1 MKNKV
6 SIIIPIYNVER
17 YLRQCLDSIAN
28 QSYMNIEVILV
39 DDGSTDGSGA
49 ICDMYVVKDARF
61 RVIHQQ
67 NAGAANAKNAGLDAV
82 TGAYVTFVDSDDW
95 VEHNWLET
103 MVRAMESETADVAE
117 CDFQKEYK
125 NRSEKGNDNSY
136 CSGVY
141 TACDYLGF
149 YLNNWTCSLFWNKLF
164 KTELIKDIRFRRER
178 RCIDDE
184 FFTYKVLTNAQ
195 KIVRIEDE
203 LYHYRQRASS
213 AVSSSKNRLQITD
226 DALEIQRERYEWI
239 ASHFPVLR
247 LRYLKHDVEILFYFA
262 RAFDYCEQT
271 RRKFRGNAWYY
282 LVQSVCFMAGI
293 HTIYYALRLCLVE
306 CWRLPDQAERVQNE
320 NLADY
325 YQ

>member
-1 MKNKV
+1 MKTV

-28 QSYMNIEVILV
+28 QSYTNIEVILV

-49 ICDMYVVKDARF
+49 ICDAYAAADMRF

-67 NAGAANAKNAGLDAV
+67 NAGAANAKNTGLDVV
-82 TGAYVTFVDSDDW
+82 TGAYVAFVDSDDW
-95 VEHNWLET
+95 VERNWIAS
-103 MVRAMESETADVAE
+103 MVRAVESEMADVVE
-117 CDFQKEYK
+117 CNFRKEYRT
-125 NRSEKGNDNSY
+125 RSETENDNSY
-136 CSGVY
+136 CAGMF
-141 TACDYLGF
+141 TACDYLRF

-164 KTELIKDIRFRRER
+164 KANIIGDIRFRRER

-184 FFTYKVLTNAQ
+184 FFTYKVLTNAR

-239 ASHFPVLR
+239 ASRFPALR
-247 LRYLKHDVEILFYFA
+247 KRYMKHDVEILFYFA
-262 RAFDYCEQT
+262 RAFDFSEKT
-271 RRKFRGNAWYY
+271 RRKFRRNAWYY
-282 LVQSVCFMAGI
+282 LGQSVCFMAGI

-306 CWRLPDQAERVQNE
+306 CWKLLDQAEQVQNE